1 MLWAGSR
8 CKDKNVRYVHLSMDE
23 MEELAGKI
31 AASSQNKQR
40 QFSENGNLPLF
51 YIMSRTGVGPAAFP
65 LGVDCT
71 PVNPLQNRVIYS
83 TLYQRIFCC
92 DVNVC
97 K

>member
-31 AASSQNKQR
+31 AA
-40 QFSENGNLPLF
+40 FSENGNLPLF
-51 YIMSRTGVGPAAFP
+51 YIMSRTGVEPAAFP
-65 LGVDCT
+65 LGVGAEAI
-71 PVNPLQNRVIYS
+71 NPRQ
-83 TLYQRIFCC
+83 
-92 DVNVC
+92 